1 MKSRL
6 YYLFIFTTVIRIIG
20 DAIEGVA
27 LPWHLLNE
35 TSSLLSVAGYSLA
48 SMLPWVIA
56 PPLMGRFLDKT
67 EKKVRLAFLALLI
80 QSFFALTII
89 KFASNIWAFYILISL
104 ISALDVLH
112 RYFGFM
118 LIASMT
124 LEESE
129 LQKLNAKVQTVGE
142 VTSLLM
148 FPVVGYLAYL
158 FGIKLMLLDAL
169 FLLIG
174 ALLLIPYVN
183 VPVRREETIGE
194 GSKSTQPK
202 ISHRI
207 VFVGIV
213 LVLVFNFAVAPARI
227 FVFNALKNFNKGEF
241 VYGLLNSVGTLGSL
255 AGAAGIT
262 IFAYKHKIGISKPLL
277 IGMLLESLAVLLLG
291 LPSLVL
297 LFVGMLLL
305 NLGRQILNIS
315 FDSLFQR
322 IIPLEKL
329 GTYKGIF
336 DSLATLIIPLSQLT
350 FAWLIEHE
358 IGVLALAAG
367 VFGLGVL
374 STMGFFI
381 LIYSTK
387 KMGFTKEKA

>member
-1 MKSRL
+1 MKQRL
-6 YYLFIFTTVIRIIG
+6 YVLLLLTTILRIIG
-20 DAIEGVA
+20 DAVESIA

-35 TSSLLSVAGYSLA
+35 TTSLLSVAGYSLA

-56 PPLMGRFLDKT
+56 PPLMGRFLDRT
-67 EKKVRLAFLALLI
+67 EKKVRLAFIALFI
-80 QSFFALTII
+80 QSFFALAII
-89 KFASNIWAFYILISL
+89 KFASDIWAFYVLISL

-112 RYFGFM
+112 RYFGFT

-142 VTSLLM
+142 VTSLVV

-158 FGIKLMLLDAL
+158 FGIKLMLLDAV

-174 ALLLIPYVN
+174 ALLLIPYLN
-183 VPVRREETIGE
+183 VTVRREETIGE
-194 GSKSTQPK
+194 RSELVQSR
-202 ISHRI
+202 ISNI
-207 VFVGIV
+207 TVFVGIA
-213 LVLVFNFAVAPARI
+213 LVLLFNFAIAPARI
-227 FVFNALKNFNKGEF
+227 FIFSALKNLTTGEI

-255 AGAAGIT
+255 AGAIGIT
-262 IFAYKHKIGISKPLL
+262 LFAHKRKIRISKPLI
-277 IGMLLESLAVLLLG
+277 IGMLLESLGVLLLG

-297 LFVGMLLL
+297 LFAGILIL
-305 NLGRQILNIS
+305 NFGRQVLNIS

-336 DSLATLIIPLSQLT
+336 DALATLVIPVSQLT
-350 FAWLIEHE
+350 FAWLIEHDV
-358 IGVLALAAG
+358 GVSMLAVG
-367 VFGLGVL
+367 VFGFGVL
-374 STMGFFI
+374 STVGFFI
-381 LIYSTK
+381 LVHSIK
-387 KMGFTKEKA
+387 KMAFTKEEV

>member
-1 MKSRL
+1 MKQRL
-6 YYLFIFTTVIRIIG
+6 YVLLLLTTILRIIG
-20 DAIEGVA
+20 DAVESIA

-35 TSSLLSVAGYSLA
+35 TTSLLSVAGYSLA

-56 PPLMGRFLDKT
+56 PPLMGRFLDRT
-67 EKKVRLAFLALLI
+67 EKKVRLAFIALFI

-89 KFASNIWAFYILISL
+89 KFASNIWAFYVLISL

-112 RYFGFM
+112 RYFGFT

-142 VTSLLM
+142 VTSLVV

-158 FGIKLMLLDAL
+158 FGIKLMLLDAV

-174 ALLLIPYVN
+174 ALLLIPYLN
-183 VPVRREETIGE
+183 VTVRREETIGE
-194 GSKSTQPK
+194 RSELVQSR
-202 ISHRI
+202 ISNI
-207 VFVGIV
+207 TVFVGIA
-213 LVLVFNFAVAPARI
+213 LVLLFNFAIAPARI
-227 FVFNALKNFNKGEF
+227 FIFSALKNLTTGEI

-255 AGAAGIT
+255 AGAIGIT
-262 IFAYKHKIGISKPLL
+262 LFAHKRKIRISKPLI
-277 IGMLLESLAVLLLG
+277 IGMLLESLGVLLLG

-297 LFVGMLLL
+297 LFAGILIL
-305 NLGRQILNIS
+305 NFGRQVLNIS

-336 DSLATLIIPLSQLT
+336 DALATLIIPVSQLT
-350 FAWLIEHE
+350 FAWLIEHDV
-358 IGVLALAAG
+358 GVSMLAVG
-367 VFGLGVL
+367 VFGFGVL
-374 STMGFFI
+374 STVGFFI
-381 LIYSTK
+381 LVHSIK
-387 KMGFTKEKA
+387 KMAFTKEEV

>member
-1 MKSRL
+1 MKQRL
-6 YYLFIFTTVIRIIG
+6 YALLLFTTVLRVIG
-20 DAIEGVA
+20 DAIESIA

-35 TSSLLSVAGYSLA
+35 TTSLLSVAGYSLA

-89 KFASNIWAFYILISL
+89 KFASNIWAFYVLISL

-112 RYFGFM
+112 RYFGFT

-142 VTSLLM
+142 VTSLVV

-158 FGIKLMLLDAL
+158 FGIKLMLLDAV

-174 ALLLIPYVN
+174 ALLLIPYIN
-183 VPVRREETIGE
+183 IAVRREETIGE
-194 GSKSTQPK
+194 RSELVQSR
-202 ISHRI
+202 ISNI
-207 VFVGIV
+207 TVFVGIA
-213 LVLVFNFAVAPARI
+213 LVLLFNFAIAPARI
-227 FVFNALKNFNKGEF
+227 FVFSALKNLTTGEI

-255 AGAAGIT
+255 AGAAGIA
-262 IFAYKHKIGISKPLL
+262 IFAHKRKIGISKPLI

-297 LFVGMLLL
+297 LFAGILLL
-305 NLGRQILNIS
+305 NFGRQLLNIS

-322 IIPLEKL
+322 VIPLEKL
-329 GTYKGIF
+329 GTYRGIF
-336 DSLATLIIPLSQLT
+336 DALATLIIPLSQLT
-350 FAWLIEHE
+350 FAWLIEHDV
-358 IGVLALAAG
+358 GVSMLAVG
-367 VFGLGVL
+367 VFGFGVL
-374 STMGFFI
+374 STVGFFI
-381 LIYSTK
+381 LVHSIK
-387 KMGFTKEKA
+387 KMGFTKEEV

>member
-1 MKSRL
+1 MKSKL
-6 YYLFIFTTVIRIIG
+6 YTLLLITTVLRVIG
-20 DAIEGVA
+20 DAVESIA

-35 TSSLLSVAGYSLA
+35 TTSLLSVAGYSLA

-89 KFASNIWAFYILISL
+89 KFASNIWAFYVLISL

-112 RYFGFM
+112 RYFGFT

-124 LEESE
+124 LKESE
-129 LQKLNAKVQTVGE
+129 LQKLNAKVQTIGE
-142 VTSLLM
+142 VTSLLV

-158 FGIKLMLLDAL
+158 FGVRLMLLDAVS
-169 FLLIG
+169 LLIG
-174 ALLLIPYVN
+174 ALLLISYIN
-183 VPVRREETIGE
+183 IPVRQEKTIEEE
-194 GSKSTQPK
+194 SKSAQFEV
-202 ISHRI
+202 SRRI
-207 VFVGIV
+207 VFVGIA
-213 LVLVFNFAVAPARI
+213 LVLLFNFAIAPARV
-227 FVFNALKNFNKGEF
+227 FVFSALKNLATGEI

-255 AGAAGIT
+255 AGAIGIT
-262 IFAYKHKIGISKPLL
+262 LFAHKRKIGISKPLI
-277 IGMLLESLAVLLLG
+277 IGMLLESLGVLLLG

-297 LFVGMLLL
+297 LFAGILIL
-305 NLGRQILNIS
+305 NFGRQVLNIS

-336 DSLATLIIPLSQLT
+336 DALATLIIPLSQLT
-350 FAWLIEHE
+350 FAWLIEHDV
-358 IGVLALAAG
+358 GVSMLAVG
-367 VFGLGVL
+367 VFGFGVL
-374 STMGFFI
+374 STVGFFI
-381 LIYSTK
+381 LVHSIK
-387 KMGFTKEKA
+387 KMGFTKEEV